1 MPVPGYNGGSRLA
14 GGWAAQG
21 AELPGRPLCGS
32 RPGPDSA
39 ASARGRFCW
48 RPRTLLCWG
57 IFFGAEAPCTSA
69 PSI

>member
-14 GGWAAQG
+14 GGWAAQE
-21 AELPGRPLCGS
+21 AELPGRPPSGS
-32 RPGPDSA
+32 TSGPGSA

-48 RPRTLLCWG
+48 RPRALFCWG